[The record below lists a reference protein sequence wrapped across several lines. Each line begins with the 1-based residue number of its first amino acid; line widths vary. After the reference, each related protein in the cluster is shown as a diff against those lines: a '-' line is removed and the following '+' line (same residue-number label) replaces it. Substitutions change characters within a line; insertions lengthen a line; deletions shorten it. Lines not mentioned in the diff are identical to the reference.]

1 MSGKG
6 SKKRRKDT
14 RKMEKAKRKAAKAA
28 LYKSYS
34 EKGHENTARKHGR
47 RTESKGKGQ
56 HLMADC
62 GNVGCL
68 RCYPHL
74 NNYLLGNGMTR
85 LQWAEVRR
93 QRREAKT
100 TEATTA

>member
-1 MSGKG
+1 M
-6 SKKRRKDT
+6 SKKSKAKRKDA
-14 RKMEKAKRKAAKAA
+14 RKLEKSRRKAAKAA

-34 EKGHENTARKHGR
+34 ERGHENATKKRGK

-68 RCYPHL
+68 RCYPAL
-74 NNYLLGNGMTR
+74 NNYVLANGMPR
-85 LQWAEVRR
+85 LEWRR
-93 QRREAKT
+93 KLHELGGQMLPKVASLV
-100 TEATTA
+100 